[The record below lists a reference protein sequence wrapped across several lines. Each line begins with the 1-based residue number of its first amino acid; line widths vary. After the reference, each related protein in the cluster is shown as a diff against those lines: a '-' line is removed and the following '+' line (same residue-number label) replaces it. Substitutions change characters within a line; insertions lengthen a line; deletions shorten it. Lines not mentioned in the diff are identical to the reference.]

1 MVDKNRITENLKRAA
16 ADILLIVIGVS
27 IALAADSWMAERVEM
42 IRTSQLLDALEAEW
56 TAESQG

>member
-42 IRTSQLLDALEAEW
+42 IRTSQLLDAL
-56 TAESQG
+56 SQG